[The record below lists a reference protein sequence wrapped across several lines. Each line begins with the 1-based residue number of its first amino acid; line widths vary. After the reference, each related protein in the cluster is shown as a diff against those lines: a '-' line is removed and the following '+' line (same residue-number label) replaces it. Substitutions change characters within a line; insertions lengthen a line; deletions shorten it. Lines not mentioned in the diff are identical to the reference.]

1 MSGINKII
9 KSILINK
16 SINHQETKIQI
27 MIIQT
32 KSTAN
37 PKERLNSLIITNRII
52 KGKICRPKA
61 WLMLMKVFH
70 RLERPRRAYRAT
82 WPLSPSQPPQ
92 TLKWA
97 K

>member
-1 MSGINKII
+1 MSDISKII

-16 SINHQETKIQI
+16 SSINHKETKIQI

-37 PKERLNSLIITNRII
+37 PKERPNRLIITNRII
-52 KGKICRPKA
+52 KGKIWRSKA
-61 WLMLMKVFH
+61 YPMLMKVIKQ
-70 RLERPRRAYRAT
+70 LKTPRRAFRAS

-92 TLKWA
+92 TLK
-97 K
+97 